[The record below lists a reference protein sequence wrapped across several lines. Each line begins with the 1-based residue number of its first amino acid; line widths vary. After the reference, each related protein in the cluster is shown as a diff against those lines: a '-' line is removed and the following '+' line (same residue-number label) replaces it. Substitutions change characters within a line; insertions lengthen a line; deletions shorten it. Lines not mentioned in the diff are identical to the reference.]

1 MKALFL
7 VTGVGYG
14 DATREHANIVA
25 FLKKNKKNKVLVAG
39 YDNSYEYFKD
49 KYQTIK
55 ISGYR
60 MHERNLKFQ
69 ILRFLANNYNL
80 PFSWV
85 SSALK
90 LKDKLRRF
98 KPDIIISDFEP
109 TGVLLSK
116 LINRKCIIIFGY
128 DPLRFESYSSK
139 NKVGLKVYFE
149 AKYFESI
156 YNMAD
161 KVIIP
166 SIFKNHKKIG
176 KYIYVNPIMRESK
189 KQPKEKI
196 LMKKLRLEKKPVIV
210 MLGGSDFGHAIVN
223 ELLKVAH
230 EFDEQFIIFGSRFG
244 RIRTRNVEYIPFTN
258 NFYDYLKVSKGVITL
273 AGQLTLT
280 ECLFYR
286 KPFIAYPIK
295 DHVEQLLN
303 AESLKNIG
311 IIGTS
316 PRNIK
321 KDIKKMLKDS
331 RRIIKG
337 IKKLNIKTNGASQVV
352 DVIYD
357 AVENE

>member
-1 MKALFL
+1 MRALFL

-14 DATREHANIVA
+14 DATREHADIVA
-25 FLKKNKKNKVLVAG
+25 FLKKSKKNKVLVAG
-39 YDNSYEYFKD
+39 YDNSYEYFKN
-49 KYQTIK
+49 KFPTVR
-55 ISGYR
+55 ISGYK

-69 ILRFLANNYNL
+69 ILSFLANNYNL

-90 LKDKLRRF
+90 LRDKLGRF
-98 KPDIIISDFEP
+98 KPDVIISDFEP
-109 TGVLLSK
+109 TGILLSR

-128 DPLRFESYSSK
+128 DPIRFKNYSSK
-139 NKVGLKVYFE
+139 NKVSLKVYFE

-166 SIFKNHKKIG
+166 SLFKDHKKTD
-176 KYIYVNPIMRESK
+176 KYIYVNPIMREPK
-189 KQPKEKI
+189 KQPNEKI
-196 LMKKLRLEKKPVIV
+196 LMKKLGLEKKPVIV

-244 RIRTRNVEYIPFTN
+244 IIKTRNVEYIPFTN

-303 AESLKNIG
+303 AESLKNVG

-331 RRIIKG
+331 KRIIKV
-337 IKKLNIKTNGASQVV
+337 IKKLNIKINGASQVV
-352 DVIYD
+352 DAVYD
-357 AVENE
+357 TIKNG